1 MLLTFNRQL
10 DRLTANGSLVQRQ
23 SFNLATW
30 LHRGQRTSPGP
41 TFHPQLG
48 QVTIHG
54 ARGKNA
60 ELAELPVPARYDANV
75 PALAT
80 ARHTMAY
87 SVAHAYAHLRADL
100 TEGTHTVPD
109 FTHAVRHHRLLD
121 HVQQAAITGERQHVS
136 S

>member
-1 MLLTFNRQL
+1 LLLTFNRQL
-10 DRLTANGSLVQRQ
+10 DRVDRERLIGPAPVVQPGHLAASRAAHLTRAH
-23 SFNLATW
+23 
-30 LHRGQRTSPGP
+30 LHL
-41 TFHPQLG
+41 QLG

-80 ARHTMAY
+80 ARDTMAY